1 MGVPNGGC
9 DDGKTSLHVDW
20 DENSVNYTCFNP
32 TTPFIPDEN
41 VESLLHCDNVPN
53 NFLPSKAQNI
63 STIFFQIEL
72 PRDAMIVGRNRG
84 HVTSRAK
91 RVKYKAEVEAILSLS
106 RGVIHL
112 KEHS

>member
-1 MGVPNGGC
+1 MKGHIATVHE
-9 DDGKTSLHVDW
+9 GK
-20 DENSVNYTCFNP
+20 
-32 TTPFIPDEN
+32 
-41 VESLLHCDNVPN
+41 
-53 NFLPSKAQNI
+53 NI
-63 STIFFQIEL
+63 STMFFQIEL
-72 PRDAMIVGRNRG
+72 PRDSMIVGRNRG

>member
-1 MGVPNGGC
+1 MGFFLHSNKRSGVRICAKYFDTEEALAIGGL
-9 DDGKTSLHVDW
+9 DSISKSSGK
-20 DENSVNYTCFNP
+20 Y
-32 TTPFIPDEN
+32 
-41 VESLLHCDNVPN
+41 
-53 NFLPSKAQNI
+53 I
-63 STIFFQIEL
+63 STMFFQIEL
-72 PRDAMIVGRNRG
+72 PRDSMIVGRNRG

>member
-1 MGVPNGGC
+1 MGVSIV
-9 DDGKTSLHVDW
+9 T
-20 DENSVNYTCFNP
+20 NSKKSGQAGQKY
-32 TTPFIPDEN
+32 
-41 VESLLHCDNVPN
+41 
-53 NFLPSKAQNI
+53 I
-63 STIFFQIEL
+63 STMFFQIEL
-72 PRDAMIVGRNRG
+72 PRDSMIVGRNRG

>member
-1 MGVPNGGC
+1 MLKLQVEANEIWGSVTLLAL
-9 DDGKTSLHVDW
+9 GKV
-20 DENSVNYTCFNP
+20 
-32 TTPFIPDEN
+32 
-41 VESLLHCDNVPN
+41 SLLSLGLEKWLNTLK
-53 NFLPSKAQNI
+53 FLGLYI
-63 STIFFQIEL
+63 STMFFQIEL
-72 PRDAMIVGRNRG
+72 PRDSMIVGRNRG

>member
-1 MGVPNGGC
+1 M
-9 DDGKTSLHVDW
+9 
-20 DENSVNYTCFNP
+20 
-32 TTPFIPDEN
+32 
-41 VESLLHCDNVPN
+41 
-53 NFLPSKAQNI
+53 
-63 STIFFQIEL
+63 FFQIEL
-72 PRDAMIVGRNRG
+72 PRDSMIVGRNRG

>member
-1 MGVPNGGC
+1 MLRLQRVCHPSLKS
-9 DDGKTSLHVDW
+9 GKVIFGTISKEITASVVSLKSPAQPGDRTIEIW
-20 DENSVNYTCFNP
+20 LDIKYST
-32 TTPFIPDEN
+32 II
-41 VESLLHCDNVPN
+41 
-53 NFLPSKAQNI
+53 SKYI
-63 STIFFQIEL
+63 STMFFQIEL
-72 PRDAMIVGRNRG
+72 PRDSMIVGRNRG

>member
-1 MGVPNGGC
+1 MVSLVVLSTDYDGVSTFFIKEYRNMWKELLLISY
-9 DDGKTSLHVDW
+9 GK
-20 DENSVNYTCFNP
+20 Y
-32 TTPFIPDEN
+32 
-41 VESLLHCDNVPN
+41 
-53 NFLPSKAQNI
+53 I
-63 STIFFQIEL
+63 STMFFQIEL
-72 PRDAMIVGRNRG
+72 PRDSMIVGRNRG

>member
-1 MGVPNGGC
+1 MTYEHECKLGIGNFTLKSSNAVGNAVGRGGIYLC
-9 DDGKTSLHVDW
+9 TM
-20 DENSVNYTCFNP
+20 
-32 TTPFIPDEN
+32 
-41 VESLLHCDNVPN
+41 
-53 NFLPSKAQNI
+53 
-63 STIFFQIEL
+63 FFQIEL
-72 PRDAMIVGRNRG
+72 PRDSMIVGRNRG